1 MFTPEDGP
9 DSLSEVGASG
19 GIWLG
24 AHGLAFRYVF
34 PARRACCASGL
45 AVKMLVPDGLC
56 ENTRIQAASKL
67 QARRDLLGING
78 RSQTVINIRNLSP
91 IRDSTARTTTKQDGS
106 DDLGEK
112 ASVRQ
117 VARSEVRHDECR
129 HQQGL

>member
-1 MFTPEDGP
+1 MSAP
-9 DSLSEVGASG
+9 
-19 GIWLG
+19 
-24 AHGLAFRYVF
+24 LAEF
-34 PARRACCASGL
+34 G
-45 AVKMLVPDGLC
+45 LVPTGQPLAMSFPRGARVVRQVLLQKCSYSDGLC

-91 IRDSTARTTTKQDGS
+91 IRDNTARTTKKQDGF
-106 DDLGEK
+106 DDLGEN

-129 HQQGL
+129 QQQGL